1 MRLQLKVRHG
11 DHVSDEVRAYVEE
24 KVAKLGRRL
33 REESTLA
40 DIELSREHNPAIS
53 ADHVAEVI
61 VYTKGSNLQAREAAA
76 TYEVAVDR
84 VVEKLERQL
93 ERYKG
98 KRNRHEVGK
107 RAVTHGALPEAE
119 TVPVEAIEAQL
130 RAEVD
135 EPAA

>member
-11 DHVSDEVRAYVEE
+11 DHVSDDVRAYVEE
-24 KVAKLGRRL
+24 KVGKLGRRIHQ
-33 REESTLA
+33 ESTLA
-40 DIELSREHNPAIS
+40 DIELSREHNPAI
-53 ADHVAEVI
+53 AEDHVAEVI
-61 VYTKGSNLQAREAAA
+61 LYTKGPSLQAREAAT

-84 VVEKLERQL
+84 VVAKLERQL

-107 RAVTHGALPEAE
+107 RAVTHGALPE
-119 TVPVEAIEAQL
+119 TPVVPVEEIEEQL

-135 EPAA
+135 ESAA